1 MSIVNRLQAIVKER
15 GTTFKQLERE
25 TGLGNGTIRR
35 WEEQSPRLDK
45 LTKVA
50 DYLQVSLDYLVYGK
64 SSSEPGESHKEKFDS
79 KATQEAQKLMCDG
92 SPLDEEEADLV
103 AQNCALVGKVLS
115 PNPLHIQTISSAMCP
130 AWGNPK
136 GLLFHLAGDN
146 IFVAEFGTQADRARV
161 IEG

>member
-35 WEEQSPRLDK
+35 WEEQSPRRDK

-103 AQNCALVGKVLS
+103 A
-115 PNPLHIQTISSAMCP
+115 MYR
-130 AWGNPK
+130 
-136 GLLFHLAGDN
+136 LLPDYRKEDAFDIIHTMYQKHVERKKDS
-146 IFVAEFGTQADRARV
+146 IYWTYKADKLKQKATDAV
-161 IEG
+161 SDGGSQGGIA